1 MRNLTIL
8 IYFIICS
15 ASLVH
20 SQPIAV
26 TSEQDD
32 KKAVLIYATNRTIG
46 TYTVGLNFPI
56 LEGFE
61 TSFNKDEYYDVPTGK
76 KLLIKLTPVKGTTP
90 DLQFGFKSYE
100 GKVFKN
106 APDNKARYV
115 LPSMDGNEIAYLESQ
130 KIAER
135 IGKLPPKDYQA
146 YYFQLKAGD
155 TVCASRSGMV
165 TKINDDIKQ
174 GQNLNTSFSANR
186 NQIKIEQKDG
196 TIAQYTFVSPI
207 ISLIDVGKEVK
218 AGDPIAILGQQSD
231 KFGVF
236 FSVYYLDE
244 AKLIAVQKLAA
255 NQPKYIFTYLPV
267 DFHLKNNAALEF
279 GKSYVVE
286 HPKDLLKAEMA
297 KKEKK

>member
-1 MRNLTIL
+1 MRNLPLSIC
-8 IYFIICS
+8 FISCY
-15 ASLVH
+15 AGLVH
-20 SQPIAV
+20 SQTIAV

-46 TYTVGLNFPI
+46 TYTVALNFPI

-61 TSFNKDEYYDVPTGK
+61 TSFNKDEYYEVPSGK
-76 KLLIKLTPVKGTTP
+76 KLLLKLTPDKGKTP

-106 APDNKARYV
+106 APENKVKYV
-115 LPSMDGNEIAYLESQ
+115 LPSMAGNEIAYLESQ
-130 KIAER
+130 KISER
-135 IGKLPPKDYQA
+135 IGKSPPKDYQA
-146 YYFQLKAGD
+146 YYFQFKAGD

-174 GQNLNTSFSANR
+174 GQSLNTSFSANR

-196 TIAQYTFVSPI
+196 TLAQYTFVSPI
-207 ISLIDVGKEVK
+207 ISLVDVGKEIK
-218 AGDPIAILGQQSD
+218 AGDPIAVLGHQSD

-255 NQPKYIFTYLPV
+255 NQPKYIFSYLPV

-279 GKSYVVE
+279 GQTYVVE

-297 KKEKK
+297 KEKK

>member
-1 MRNLTIL
+1 MRNLTI
-8 IYFIICS
+8 FICFLS
-15 ASLVH
+15 CYTDLVY
-20 SQPIAV
+20 SQPVAC

-32 KKAVLIYATNRTIG
+32 KKAILIYATNRTIG

-61 TSFNKDEYYDVPTGK
+61 TNFNKDEYYEVPSGK
-76 KLLIKLTPVKGTTP
+76 KLLIKLNPAKGVTP

-106 APDNKARYV
+106 PPEKKTIYL
-115 LPSMDGNEIAYLESQ
+115 LPAKPGNEVAYLESQ

-135 IGKLPPKDYQA
+135 IGKQPPKDYQA

-155 TVCASRSGMV
+155 TICASRSGVV

-174 GQNLNTSFSANR
+174 GQSLNATFSANR
-186 NQIKIEQKDG
+186 NQIKIEHKDG
-196 TIAQYTFVSPI
+196 TLAQYTFVSPI
-207 ISLIDVGKEVK
+207 ISLTDVGKEIK
-218 AGDPIAILGQQSD
+218 AGEPIAVLGQQSD

-244 AKLIAVQKLAA
+244 SKLAAVQKLAA

-267 DFHLKNNAALEF
+267 DFHLKNNSALEF
-279 GKSYVVE
+279 GQSYVVE
-286 HPKDLLKAEMA
+286 HPMDLLKMEMS
-297 KKEKK
+297 KREK